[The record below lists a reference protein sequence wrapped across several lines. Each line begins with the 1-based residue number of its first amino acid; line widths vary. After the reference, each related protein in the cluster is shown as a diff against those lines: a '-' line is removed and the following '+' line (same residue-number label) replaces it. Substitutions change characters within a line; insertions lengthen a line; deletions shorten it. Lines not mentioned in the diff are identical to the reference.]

1 MAKTD
6 AQQGK
11 KTSVIFL
18 NCDPSLKADL
28 KRALIPAG
36 FRNQTDLVTTLVR
49 DFVAGR
55 FNYRSG
61 YLQRQA

>member
-6 AQQGK
+6 AQQNEK
-11 KTSVIFL
+11 KAVIFL
-18 NCDPSLKADL
+18 KCDPSLKADL
-28 KRALIPAG
+28 KKALIPAG
-36 FRNQTDLVTTLVR
+36 FRDQTDLVTTLVR

-55 FNYRSG
+55 FNYRAG